1 MRTVTDLLND
11 YEWRQI
17 PNCRG
22 RFTMATQRPKL
33 SLTDLMGDD
42 CRPLEIRSAMAR
54 DAILVV
60 PLEDG
65 GVISYQREDGTCLHT
80 LNTPEGFRRKL
91 KDLGIDLNAL
101 SQEMSSR
108 E

>member
-1 MRTVTDLLND
+1 MKTVTDLLND

-17 PNCRG
+17 PHCRG
-22 RFTMATQRPKL
+22 RFTLATQNAGL
-33 SLTDLMGDD
+33 SITDLMGED

-54 DAILVV
+54 DTILVV

-65 GVISYQREDGTCLHT
+65 GVISYRRENGTCLHT

-91 KDLGIDLNAL
+91 KDLGIDL
-101 SQEMSSR
+101 SVIS
-108 E
+108 

>member
-11 YEWRQI
+11 FEWRQT

-22 RFTMATQRPKL
+22 RFTLATQQTRL
-33 SLTDLMGDD
+33 SLTDLLGED
-42 CRPLEIRSAMAR
+42 CQPLEIRSTMAR
-54 DAILVV
+54 DTILIV
-60 PLEDG
+60 PLADG
-65 GVISYQREDGTCLHT
+65 GVISYERHNGTFLHT

-101 SQEMSSR
+101 A
-108 E
+108 

>member
-1 MRTVTDLLND
+1 MRNVTDLLND
-11 YEWRQI
+11 FEWRQI

-22 RFTMATQRPKL
+22 RFTMATQQPHL
-33 SLTDLMGDD
+33 SLTELLGED
-42 CRPLEIRSAMAR
+42 CQPLEIRSTMAR

-65 GVISYQREDGTCLHT
+65 GVISYQRHNGTFLNT

-91 KDLGIDLNAL
+91 KDLGIDLNA
-101 SQEMSSR
+101 MS
-108 E
+108 